1 MIGNDVVDLAL
12 AQKESNW
19 KRKGFLDKIFTASEQ
34 NLILHA
40 TNQEQMV
47 WMLWSLKEST
57 YKAYTRVA
65 FKRGFYPIQIEIKS
79 IKAIN
84 EEYFSKI
91 SLFSQHFKGK
101 TNIHKNRIASVVIDA
116 KLEFKNVEEEYEKEI
131 IKDKKGLPICKISN
145 DFVSISHH
153 GDFKKIVALKL

>member
-1 MIGNDVVDLAL
+1 MIGNVVVDLSL
-12 AQKESNW
+12 GRIESNW
-19 KRKGFLDKIFTASEQ
+19 RRKGFLNKIFTISEQ
-34 NLILHA
+34 DLILQA
-40 TNQEQMV
+40 SNQEKMV
-47 WMLWSLKEST
+47 WILWSLKEST
-57 YKAYTRVA
+57 YKAYTRVE

-91 SLFSQHFKGK
+91 SLFGKHFKGK
-101 TNIHKNRIASVVIDA
+101 TNIHKNKIASVVIDA

-153 GDFKKIVALKL
+153 GDFKKVVALKL